1 MFGDNKAANILTE
14 ENFVSSGNQYILMS
28 YHVIEEGI
36 ELNIIKVKD
45 KKSKNNL
52 SDVFTKNVAQGVINH
67 LLGQL
72 CGYELVDFM
81 STE

>member
-1 MFGDNKAANILTE
+1 
-14 ENFVSSGNQYILMS
+14 MS
-28 YHVIEEGI
+28 YHVIKEGT

-45 KKSKNNL
+45 RKSQNNL
-52 SDVFTKNVAQGVINH
+52 ADIFTKNVAQGVTNR

-81 STE
+81 SVD